1 MERHFENS
9 HNPKKNALMAIG
21 QKVGVSE
28 TQVQVW
34 FKNRRA
40 KERRLKL
47 KADRLKSSPNGFN
60 AVYDVF

>member
-1 MERHFENS
+1 MERHFETS
-9 HNPKKNALMAIG
+9 PNPKKNALKAIVER
-21 QKVGVSE
+21 VGVTE

-47 KADRLKSSPNGFN
+47 KADRQKSNPNGFN